1 MKTTEWKKNF
11 SCHSVIF
18 CGFVWLNLTFTFFL
32 VNRLREAAHN
42 DGLFIYSCPALR
54 LCYIRC
60 QRCSLHHAATSHCHV
75 SFRISCNN
83 IERGKEQPSTLNCV
97 TLLKAVEL
105 EDQLALGE
113 NPGQNKPPPWTW
125 RLLTIPYLYY
135 MYIKLLILC
144 VWARLINTWLCVWFP
159 EHCHSR
165 TTDTGFQE
173 SNAQLTQLLIAI
185 PGNGLQDAYHF

>member
-1 MKTTEWKKNF
+1 VVLFYW
-11 SCHSVIF
+11 I
-18 CGFVWLNLTFTFFL
+18 WLLLFFL
-32 VNRLREAAHN
+32 VNRLRETALN
-42 DGLFIYSCPALR
+42 DGLFIHVCVQLYNFVTFIAKAW
-54 LCYIRC
+54 
-60 QRCSLHHAATSHCHV
+60 CSLHHAATSHCHV

-97 TLLKAVEL
+97 TLLKVVEL

-135 MYIKLLILC
+135 MYFKLLILFI
-144 VWARLINTWLCVWFP
+144 WARLINTWLCVWFP

-165 TTDTGFQE
+165 TTYTGFQE
-173 SNAQLTQLLIAI
+173 SNAQLTQLLIAV
-185 PGNGLQDAYHF
+185 PGNGLQDAHHF